1 MEQKTAIVI
10 GASTGIGAATA
21 EALAQQYKKIAITS
35 FRHPE
40 KLKEVQQ
47 KILAQG
53 TDCYAETGDAG
64 DFTFVKQ
71 FIEHVTE
78 HFGNHIPL
86 FVNNRRVWDR
96 ARVTHRHGRD
106 SRRSMSTNIT

>member
-35 FRHPE
+35 FRHPK

-53 TDCYAETGDAG
+53 TDCYAEIGDAG
-64 DFTFVKQ
+64 DFTFVRQ
-71 FIEHVTE
+71 FIEQIGRASCRE
-78 HFGNHIPL
+78 
-86 FVNNRRVWDR
+86 RV
-96 ARVTHRHGRD
+96 
-106 SRRSMSTNIT
+106 

>member
-53 TDCYAETGDAG
+53 TDCYAEIGDAG
-64 DFTFVKQ
+64 DFTFVRQ
-71 FIEHVTE
+71 FIE
-78 HFGNHIPL
+78 
-86 FVNNRRVWDR
+86 RR
-96 ARVTHRHGRD
+96 AGRD
-106 SRRSMSTNIT
+106 EVLSRRKHRKERGC

>member
-35 FRHPE
+35 FRHPK

-47 KILAQG
+47 IVMQRSVMPEIL
-53 TDCYAETGDAG
+53 
-64 DFTFVKQ
+64 
-71 FIEHVTE
+71 H
-78 HFGNHIPL
+78 L
-86 FVNNRRVWDR
+86 
-96 ARVTHRHGRD
+96 
-106 SRRSMSTNIT
+106 